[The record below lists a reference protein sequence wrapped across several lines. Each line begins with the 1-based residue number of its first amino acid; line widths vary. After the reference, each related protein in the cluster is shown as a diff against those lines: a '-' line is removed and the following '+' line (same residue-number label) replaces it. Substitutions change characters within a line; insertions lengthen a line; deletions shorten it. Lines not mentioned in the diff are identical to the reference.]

1 MRQTKLTANQK
12 ATGRRLSVP
21 AKTALKN
28 LMSVE
33 RAYQN
38 GSIDDAPKLLDA
50 AAVMFEANTDF
61 ATICNMVRH
70 TAQAYQL
77 AIEKDRSR
85 KRRGRPPKL
94 RWTAEQDAALLEYY
108 DQGTQ
113 ESAISDFKAHFKEEL
128 STLPIKGSSLA
139 HQHQLVKKRET
150 TDQRKVRIERFQ
162 RSVDEVIRQ
171 RLMQLKKLRDDD
183 LLVADFEEVLL

>member
-1 MRQTKLTANQK
+1 MRQTELTANQK

-21 AKTALKN
+21 ARTALKN

-33 RAYQN
+33 RAYQD
-38 GSIDDAPKLLDA
+38 GSIGDAPKLLDA

-77 AIEKDRSR
+77 AIEQDRSR
-85 KRRGRPPKL
+85 KRRGRPPKP

-113 ESAISDFKAHFKEEL
+113 ESAISDFKAYYKEEIF
-128 STLPIKGSSLA
+128 TMPVKGSSLA
-139 HQHQLVKKRET
+139 DQHQLVKNRET
-150 TDQRKVRIERFQ
+150 VDQRKVRIERFQ
-162 RSVDEVIRQ
+162 RSIDEVIRQ
-171 RLMQLKKLRDDD
+171 RLMHLKKLREDD
-183 LLVADFEEVLL
+183 LLIANFEEVL

>member
-1 MRQTKLTANQK
+1 MRQTELTANQK
-12 ATGRRLSVP
+12 ATGRRLSAP

-33 RAYQN
+33 RSYRD
-38 GSIDDAPKLLDA
+38 GSIEDAPKLLDA

-70 TAQAYQL
+70 TAQAYQS
-77 AIEKDRSR
+77 AIEKERSR
-85 KRRGRPPKL
+85 KRRGRPPKS

-113 ESAISDFKAHFKEEL
+113 ESAISDFKAYFKEEL
-128 STLPIKGSSLA
+128 STMPVKGSSLA
-139 HQHQLVKKRET
+139 DQHQLVKKRET
-150 TDQRKVRIERFQ
+150 TDRRRARIERFQ

-171 RLMQLKKLRDDD
+171 RLMHLKKLREDEM
-183 LLVADFEEVLL
+183 LLADFEEVL